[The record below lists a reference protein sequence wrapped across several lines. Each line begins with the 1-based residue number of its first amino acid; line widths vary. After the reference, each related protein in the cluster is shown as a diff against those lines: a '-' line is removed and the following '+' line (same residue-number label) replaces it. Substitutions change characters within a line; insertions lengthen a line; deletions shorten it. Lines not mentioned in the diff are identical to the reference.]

1 MDGIRNFIFSRFGEK
16 INNCKIAKKKKTNL
30 HFKYIFLN

>member
-16 INNCKIAKKKKTNL
+16 INNCKIAKKKNESP
-30 HFKYIFLN
+30 F

>member
-16 INNCKIAKKKKTNL
+16 INNCKIMHLRKKKNESP
-30 HFKYIFLN
+30 F